1 MRGVNKAYDRSAR
14 KLWTTALPWGTP
26 GLRREMKALDGIDLE
41 IEPGESV
48 GLIGHNGAGK
58 STILKLLAGVIDPT
72 EGDVQCVGRIG
83 AMIELGLGFHPELT
97 GHENARAS
105 ATILGLTPHETDA
118 AMPDIIEFAGI
129 SDAMDSPLKHY
140 STGMRARLGFAV
152 AVHVDTD
159 VLLIDEVLTVGDAE
173 FQLRCVDRIA
183 EMHAAGTTLV
193 FVSHATWL
201 MNNVCDRVIQLRRG
215 RIVDD
220 GPSAPVI
227 QRYLSP
233 APIDL
238 EMAAE
243 PTMHFRSFDITSSR
257 VKPWG
262 ALTLEAD
269 VVVTGKTAEPA
280 MAVDLSWV
288 TLAPDTTIAR
298 TSTPLP
304 DALRTPGG
312 YRLAGKSSGLPV
324 DSGHADLTVALMD
337 EGSQRVFDRDG
348 GQFWI
353 EGPVTRQ
360 QPQIATEVEW
370 SLTRVGD
377 WSSEAGSSEAGS
389 SEKPVRRQV
398 PSGQLVVECR
408 RLTKRFHAGVRR
420 GGIRT
425 AIPGPSAAAE
435 RAGAIVALDEVSVD
449 LPSGQ
454 CLGVIGP
461 NGSGKSTFLKV
472 VAGVMAPTSGV
483 VTTRGRVVSMLEL
496 GIGFHPD
503 LTGEENLRQTA
514 GLLGLPSSETADILE
529 GVIEFADI
537 GNAVHAPVK
546 QYSSGMK
553 TRLGLGLAV
562 HCKPDVLL
570 IDEALA
576 VGDRP
581 FQKKAVTA
589 VRRLVAGGATA
600 IFVSHDLSLV
610 EELCDRAIRLEQ
622 GRVVDDGPTS
632 DVVDRAG
639 GAGWEGGVSQLTS
652 PVRVD
657 NLILRPRQLPA
668 GGRLEFEGMIEV
680 FEPSP
685 TIRIEFSYLGRTG
698 NPNEISDER
707 IAATTV
713 LKRVVMP
720 AGGPLAEIGRYR
732 FTGCVPEN
740 PMLGELYTVVTAVD
754 EREGVVTARAWQD
767 LNVGTRIQMEI
778 LTIPLE
784 VEWQVAAEFD
794 PSESVADATP

>member
-1 MRGVNKAYDRSAR
+1 MRGVNKAYDRAAR

-26 GLRREMKALDGIDLE
+26 GLRSEMKALDGIDLE

-58 STILKLLAGVIDPT
+58 STILKLCAGVIDPT
-72 EGDVQCVGRIG
+72 EGAVHCVGRIG
-83 AMIELGLGFHPELT
+83 SMIELGLGFHPELT

-105 ATILGLTPHETDA
+105 AAILGLTPDETDA
-118 AMPDIIEFAGI
+118 AMPEIIDFAGI
-129 SDAMDSPLKHY
+129 ADAMDSPLKHY

-159 VLLIDEVLTVGDAE
+159 VLLIDEVLAVGDAE

-220 GPSAPVI
+220 GPSAAVI

-243 PTMHFRSFDITSSR
+243 PTMRFRSFDITSSR
-257 VKPWG
+257 VEPWG

-269 VVVTGKTAEPA
+269 VVVTGETAEPA
-280 MAVDLSWV
+280 MALDLSWV
-288 TLAPDTTIAR
+288 TLAPGTTIAR

-312 YRLAGKSSGLPV
+312 YRLTGQSSGLPV

-337 EGSQRVFDRDG
+337 EGSQRIFDRNG

-360 QPQIATEVEW
+360 QPQIATDVEW

-377 WSSEAGSSEAGS
+377 WSSEVASSEQ
-389 SEKPVRRQV
+389 PVKRQV
-398 PSGQLVVECR
+398 PTGHLAVECR
-408 RLTKRFHAGVRR
+408 HLTKRFHAGLRR

-425 AIPGPSAAAE
+425 AFPGRLAMSE
-435 RAGAIVALDEVSVD
+435 GTGAIVALDDVSLD
-449 LPSGQ
+449 LLSGQ
-454 CLGVIGP
+454 CLGIIGP

-514 GLLGLPSSETADILE
+514 GLLGLPASETADILAD
-529 GVIEFADI
+529 VFEFAGI
-537 GNAVHAPVK
+537 GDAVQAPVK

-581 FQKKAVTA
+581 FQKQAVTA
-589 VRRLVAGGATA
+589 VRRLVAGGTTA

-657 NLILRPRQLPA
+657 NLVLRPRQLPA

-685 TIRIEFSYLGRTG
+685 TIRIEFSYLARTG
-698 NPNEISDER
+698 NLNEISDER
-707 IAATTV
+707 IAAETV
-713 LKRVVMP
+713 LKRVVIP

-732 FTGCVPEN
+732 FAGCVPQN

-754 EREGVVTARAWQD
+754 ERQGVVTARAWQD
-767 LNVGTRIQMEI
+767 LNIGTRIQMEV

-784 VEWQVAAEFD
+784 VEWQVVEEFD
-794 PSESVADATP
+794 PSESVAKTTP